1 MTMKESG
8 GGGIGRSIFEIELEK
23 MKLVVTKTY
32 KTLLVNS

>member
-8 GGGIGRSIFEIELEK
+8 GGGIGRSIFELEK
-23 MKLVVTKTY
+23 MKLVVAKTY